1 MARGSVPRSAVSIAA
16 LVLVLCGTPLPAAA
30 QGDGIP
36 ELLASLQRLV
46 LAGEPDAYL
55 RLLSPVADRVR
66 AASFASGLDQAL
78 DRVVVR
84 ERDRRPL
91 GTSGSGLRLMVEV
104 FSQRGTTGR
113 IETWRLDVRRKP
125 QGPDGVEGAVPEW
138 MILNQEILT
147 TLQGLIQLSLNTST
161 QYAATNFSVLSEDFE
176 LKLPTGS
183 VFVVESMDG
192 ITGLVL
198 LGRGEMV
205 FSPSAAT
212 ERGQLRIFC
221 GQETLVTA
229 FETAFVRLNP
239 AEVEARITRQA
250 LQARVADPRDVRRA
264 EAVFR
269 EESEKSFIIDL
280 SDISEETWSL
290 QPPLGDFVAEVRTR
304 RYKAVTYAHSGSEH
318 EDISLFDRENKRTIS
333 IYPSQQKLASR
344 GRFYDEDSRSDYDV
358 LDHYIDATFDPERA
372 SLQARTR
379 LRLRMRSP
387 QVASLS
393 IRLAD
398 SLAVRSVASD
408 ELGRLMHLRVRN
420 QNTVIVNLPTA
431 LGRDQV
437 LTLNITYD
445 GPIEA
450 QPPDR
455 EAVQV
460 RIDEDLPRLP
470 NEPSFLYSNRAFW
483 YPQAMTTDYA
493 TATLRLTVPAAFG
506 CVASGELVPGSPVT
520 VGIGPEATKVYV
532 FVARQPVRYLATII
546 SRFVRV
552 ATSDIGLAP
561 PPAPERSTGT
571 GTTHGAQAPDFR
583 LTIESNPR
591 QQSRA
596 LSLTARAAEIVR
608 FYTSLVGDTPY
619 PAFTVA
625 LVENQLPGGHSP
637 AYFAALNQPQ
647 VNAGVTWRH
656 DPASFGNFPE
666 FFLAH
671 EVAHQWWG
679 QAVGW
684 KNFHEQWLS
693 EGFAQYF
700 AALYGREQRGD
711 EVFLEILRQFRRWA
725 IAESDEGPVYLG
737 YRLGHV
743 KNNGRI
749 FRALVYNKGAAI
761 LHMLRRMVGD
771 EPFFRALRRFYTT
784 FRFQKAGTDDLRRV
798 FEAETGVPL
807 ARFFERWI
815 YEDRIPRVRFRWQ
828 RTDGGVVVRF
838 EQPDDFHFPVTVRL
852 EHGDGTTTHSV
863 AIVDGR
869 FTEHRVDSLKPVR
882 NVLVNQDESTL
893 AHFERG
899 DS

>member
-1 MARGSVPRSAVSIAA
+1 MARGSFPRSAISSAA
-16 LVLVLCGTPLPAAA
+16 LAVALCLAPARATA
-30 QGDGIP
+30 QTDGIP
-36 ELLASLQRLV
+36 ELLASLQRIV
-46 LAGEPDAYL
+46 QTGAGDAYL
-55 RLLSPVADRVR
+55 PLISPAADRTR
-66 AASFASGLDQAL
+66 AASFASLFDRPL

-91 GTSGSGLRLMVEV
+91 GTAGGLRLMIEV

-113 IETWRLDVRRKP
+113 IETWRLDVRRRP
-125 QGPDGVEGAVPEW
+125 PVPDRVDSVVPGW

-161 QYAATNFSVLSEDFE
+161 QYVATNFSVLSEDFE
-176 LKLPTGS
+176 LTLATGS
-183 VFVVESMDG
+183 VFLVESMDG

-198 LGRGEMV
+198 LGRGELI
-205 FSPSAAT
+205 FSPSTAT

-221 GQETLVTA
+221 GQETLRTG
-229 FETAFVRLNP
+229 FDTAFVRLNP
-239 AEVEARITRQA
+239 GEVEARITRQA
-250 LQARVADPRDVRRA
+250 LRPRAADPRDVRRA

-269 EESEKSFIIDL
+269 DESEKSFIIDL
-280 SDISEETWSL
+280 SDLSENTWSL
-290 QPPLGDFVAEVRTR
+290 QPPIGDFVAEVRTR
-304 RYKAVTYAHSGSEH
+304 RYETLTYARSGSEP

-358 LDHYIDATFDPERA
+358 LDYYIDATFAPDRA
-372 SLQARTR
+372 WLQARSR
-379 LRLRMRSP
+379 LRLRIRSP

-398 SLAVRSVASD
+398 SLTLHAVASD

-431 LGRDQV
+431 LTRDQT
-437 LTLNITYD
+437 LTLNLTYD
-445 GPIEA
+445 GPIQA
-450 QPPDR
+450 QTPDR
-455 EAVQV
+455 EALQIAV
-460 RIDEDLPRLP
+460 IDEDMARLP
-470 NEPSFLYSNRAFW
+470 SEPNFLFSNRAYW
-483 YPQAMTTDYA
+483 YPQAVATDYA
-493 TATLRLTVPAAFG
+493 TATLRLTVPATFG

-532 FVARQPVRYLATII
+532 FIARQPVRYLATLI
-546 SRFVRV
+546 SRFTRV
-552 ATSDIGLAP
+552 ATSEITLAP
-561 PPAPERSTGT
+561 APAPPSGT
-571 GTTHGAQAPDFR
+571 AAATNGAPAPDFR

-596 LSLTARAAEIVR
+596 LPLTARAAEIVR

-647 VNAGVTWRH
+647 AGPGLSWRN

-711 EVFLEILRQFRRWA
+711 EVFREIIRQFRRWA

-749 FRALVYNKGAAI
+749 FRALVYNKSAAV

-771 EPFFRALRRFYTT
+771 EPFFRALKRFYTT
-784 FRFQKAGTDDLRRV
+784 FRFQKAGTDDLRTV
-798 FEAETGVPL
+798 FEMETGVPL
-807 ARFFERWI
+807 SRFFERWI
-815 YEDRIPRVRFRWQ
+815 YEDRIPRVRYRWLIAG
-828 RTDGGVVVRF
+828 DGVVVRF

-852 EHGDGTTTHSV
+852 EHDDRTTTDSV
-863 AIVDGR
+863 AIIDGR
-869 FTEHRVDSLKPVR
+869 LTEHRIESRKRVR
-882 NVLVNQDESTL
+882 NVLVNPDDAAL
-893 AHFERG
+893 AYFERG